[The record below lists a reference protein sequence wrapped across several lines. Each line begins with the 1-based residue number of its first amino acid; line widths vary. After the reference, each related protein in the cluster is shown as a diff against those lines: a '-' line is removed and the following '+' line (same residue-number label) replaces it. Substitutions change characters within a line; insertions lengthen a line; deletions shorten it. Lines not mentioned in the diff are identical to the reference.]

1 MQRSC
6 KNDNDLLLRRRFL
19 AATSTTLAVAHVPD
33 LASFAVGRCVKACP
47 LVFGTV
53 ACSSFARR
61 LVVAAFV
68 PAVVGSASDYG
79 HVELLSCR
87 LWSCIKLEDGVVVR

>member
-6 KNDNDLLLRRRFL
+6 GTDLLLRRRFF
-19 AATSTTLAVAHVPD
+19 AAASATLAIAHVPD

-53 ACSSFARR
+53 ARSSFARR

-68 PAVVGSASDYG
+68 PAVVGSASDYR
-79 HVELLSCR
+79 HVE
-87 LWSCIKLEDGVVVR
+87 

>member
-6 KNDNDLLLRRRFL
+6 GNDLLLRRRFF
-19 AATSTTLAVAHVPD
+19 AATSATLTVAHVPD
-33 LASFAVGRCVKACP
+33 LASFAVGRCVKVCP

-53 ACSSFARR
+53 ACSSFARW

-68 PAVVGSASDYG
+68 PAVVGSASNYR
-79 HVELLSCR
+79 H
-87 LWSCIKLEDGVVVR
+87 LE